1 MLKTSGKWRGQTDDA
16 SKSNQRWGK
25 HAVCVCVP
33 WVSEAVLQGDQK
45 AMREKDVVWG
55 ELGVASLCCIFDAEQ
70 FLRGFDET

>member
-1 MLKTSGKWRGQTDDA
+1 MTLQKATKDGENTQ
-16 SKSNQRWGK
+16 
-25 HAVCVCVP
+25 CVCVP